1 MARDYP
7 QQYADTRERIDRHK
21 QGGEF
26 EVWNGRTKE
35 FPPYK
40 DSDDA
45 DRILKMAGAYE
56 EDNTLED
63 TPEGQKT
70 KSVTTLKNY
79 LSALKKIAPHVALTD
94 TTVDELNELMQA
106 AYDGELDNVKDD
118 GLSKGSVR
126 VYQNALR
133 QFYYVFD
140 DVGVDPENI
149 KLFQPEHEGVDPAD
163 MLKREEIQTIR
174 DAATCSRNL
183 ALFDFL
189 LYTGQRNT
197 ATRTLRI
204 KDLDLEKERF
214 RLNGEAAGL
223 KNAEKNGKWRDL
235 LLSAASIK
243 QYLNTEHPA
252 PDDPDAYVF
261 VARPSDRLDPHT
273 MLDPTTIGAII
284 GRMADRAAKECPSIE
299 GKPTHPHALRHNFVT
314 IALRRG
320 MDESAIKHQIGHA
333 SDSSVM
339 ESTYAHLK
347 DSDHIRA
354 ARDAF
359 DLKTEDH
366 ESELTPEVCPRCGE
380 NPPADARLCPWCGLA
395 FTPDGE
401 AVMDDADDAVRQ
413 SYRDVDADDTD
424 TVDKIQLMDD
434 LLEDNDVK
442 QALLERVEDE

>member
-7 QQYADTRERIDRHK
+7 QQYANTRERINRHRN
-21 QGGEF
+21 GGEF
-26 EVWNGRTKE
+26 EVWNNRTKE
-35 FPPYK
+35 FPPYQ

-45 DRILKMAGAYE
+45 DRILTMANAYE
-56 EDNTLED
+56 QDNILED
-63 TPEGQKT
+63 TPDGQKT

-79 LSALKKIAPHVALTD
+79 LSALKKIAPHTALTD
-94 TTVDELNELMQA
+94 TTADELNEFTQA

-118 GLSKGSVR
+118 GLSKGTVR

-149 KLFQPEHEGVDPAD
+149 KLFQPEHEGIDPAD
-163 MLKREEIQTIR
+163 MLKRDEIQAIR
-174 DAATCSRNL
+174 DAATCSRNI

-204 KDLDLEKERF
+204 KDLDLAKERF
-214 RLNGEAAGL
+214 RLNAEAAGL

-273 MLDPTTIGAII
+273 MLDLTTVGAII
-284 GRMADRAAKECPSIE
+284 GRMTDRAAKEAPSIE

-333 SDSSVM
+333 PDSSVM

-347 DSDHIRA
+347 DSDHIKE
-354 ARDAF
+354 ARRAF
-359 DLKTEDH
+359 DKEVQEP

-380 NPPADARLCPWCGLA
+380 NTPENAKLCPWCGLE
-395 FTPDGE
+395 FTPDARAAQE
-401 AVMDDADDAVRQ
+401 QIQDDLKQ
-413 SYRDVDADDTD
+413 SYRKTDPEDGEKAELVEALDDAIDEPE
-424 TVDKIQLMDD
+424 VRAKL
-434 LLEDNDVK
+434 V
-442 QALLERVEDE
+442 ERFGE